1 MLWMET
7 PKPSLD
13 IAREYAEG
21 IHAENPNV
29 LLSYNLSPSFNWDE
43 SGMTDEEIRQFI
55 PKLAAMGFCWQ
66 FITLAGFHIAA
77 LGAEVFAKAFAK
89 QDMLAYVQQL
99 QRRERQEGVDQ
110 LKHQKWSGVELKD
123 REMEVAAP
131 FVVSTKATSEGITEA
146 QFQDAKL

>member
-1 MLWMET
+1 MNLDWDACRSYEGYYKWKGSVQACVRRGIQFSQFADMLWMET

-55 PKLAAMGFCWQ
+55 PKLAAMGFCW
-66 FITLAGFHIAA
+66 
-77 LGAEVFAKAFAK
+77 
-89 QDMLAYVQQL
+89 
-99 QRRERQEGVDQ
+99 
-110 LKHQKWSGVELKD
+110 
-123 REMEVAAP
+123 
-131 FVVSTKATSEGITEA
+131 
-146 QFQDAKL
+146 